1 MLYQR
6 RIPENQ
12 IVSAKLELQLRG
24 ARYAGVGTQ
33 LIGILSLGVAAL
45 YSVETAYLVG
55 WAMSLLVLNLWWSRR
70 INQTL
75 LTNRHFSHRHT
86 VLNELL
92 AYSVITG
99 AVWSTTVIALDAYLP
114 DLIFYLCVMCVAII
128 SVVNISVSV
137 VIRGA
142 YLAQLVFSLGVIAM
156 WLAWHVEHRPFN
168 TGFSLLLV
176 ALMVFLLISSNWMSK
191 SFSEMVE
198 TSLERAAM
206 SKDLSSLT
214 DSLKTR
220 NLQLQDARKQLAEQA
235 TIDEMTGLR
244 NRRGVN
250 IIINDEL
257 SRMKRAQLP
266 VSLIVLDVDHFK
278 TYNDNYGH
286 PAGDQVLQRIATVML
301 EMTNRSGEFAAR
313 MGGEEFALFFPTMK
327 LAAALEVAEKLRD
340 GIQNLRIIHEKSL
353 TAEHVTV
360 SIGVVSCVPDWNLEF
375 DQLLQAADDALYESK
390 ASGRNRVSVGNLPS
404 KEDDTRVEQNE
415 V

>member
-6 RIPENQ
+6 RIPDNQ

-24 ARYAGVGTQ
+24 GRYAGVGTQ
-33 LIGILSLGVAAL
+33 LLGILSLGSASFYA
-45 YSVETAYLVG
+45 VEPLYLVS
-55 WAMSLLVLNLWWSRR
+55 WAVSLLVINLWWSRR

-75 LTNRHFSHRHT
+75 LTNRHFSQRPT
-86 VLNELL
+86 VLNELV

-99 AVWSTTVIALDAYLP
+99 AVWSATIIGLDAYLSN
-114 DLIFYLCVMCVAII
+114 LVFYLCVMCVAII
-128 SVVNISVSV
+128 AVVNISVSV

-142 YLAQLVFSLGVIAM
+142 YLAQLVFSLGVIAI
-156 WLAWHVEHRPFN
+156 WLAWHVDQRPFN
-168 TGFSLLLV
+168 AGFALLLA
-176 ALMVFLLISSNWMSK
+176 ALMVFLIITSEWMSK

-214 DSLKTR
+214 ESLKTR

-257 SRMKRAQLP
+257 GRMKRAQLP

-313 MGGEEFALFFPTMK
+313 MGGEEFAMFFPTMK
-327 LAAALEVAEKLRD
+327 LAAALEVAERVREGVL
-340 GIQNLRIIHEKSL
+340 NLRIPHEKSL
-353 TAEHVTV
+353 TSEFVTV
-360 SIGVVSCVPDWNLEF
+360 SIGVVSCVPEWELEF
-375 DQLLQAADDALYESK
+375 DELLQAADDALYESK
-390 ASGRNRVSVGNLPS
+390 TSGRNRITAGDLSTDQES
-404 KEDDTRVEQNE
+404 ERTD
-415 V
+415 